1 MSTYSI
7 LVQGKSY
14 LVALRS
20 RHGST
25 LSFAVDD
32 IEYSV
37 SVAVSVVP
45 LLKSPRATSTDVN
58 TAQSA
63 SSTIKELRTPL
74 PGIVSEI
81 KVKEGQ
87 TVQKGDTLLV
97 IEAMKMENPIRSPRG
112 GIVSKIHVSKDQE
125 VPSGAVLVSFES

>member
-7 LVQGKSY
+7 SVQGKSY

-32 IEYSV
+32 VEYSV
-37 SVAVSVVP
+37 SLAP
-45 LLKSPRATSTDVN
+45 LLKSPRATITDVN

-74 PGIVSEI
+74 PGIVSDI

>member
-7 LVQGKSY
+7 SVQGKSY

-20 RHGST
+20 RRGST
-25 LSFAVDD
+25 LSFTVDD

-37 SVAVSVVP
+37 SVAP

-81 KVKEGQ
+81 KIKEGQ
-87 TVQKGDTLLV
+87 TVEKGDTLLV
-97 IEAMKMENPIRSPRG
+97 IEAMKMENPIRSPRS

-125 VPSGAVLVSFES
+125 VSSGAVLVSFES

>member
-7 LVQGKSY
+7 SVQGKNY

-32 IEYSV
+32 VEYSV
-37 SVAVSVVP
+37 SVAP

-97 IEAMKMENPIRSPRG
+97 IEAMKMENPIRSPRS

-125 VPSGAVLVSFES
+125 VPSGAVLVSFEC